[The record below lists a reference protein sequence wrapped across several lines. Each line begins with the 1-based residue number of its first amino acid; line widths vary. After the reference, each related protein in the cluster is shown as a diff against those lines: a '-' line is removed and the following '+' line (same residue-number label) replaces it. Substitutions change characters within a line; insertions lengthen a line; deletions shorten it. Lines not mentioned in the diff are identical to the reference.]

1 MPEMPQFTATE
12 NINNSYFDGYYK
24 EMWRAIIPDDL
35 TLKEADFMAQYFNLT
50 PGSRVLDI
58 MCGYGRHAIALSKK
72 GINVSAV
79 DNLADYINEIK
90 KIAEQEQLPLTVI
103 QADAAL
109 YEPVGQFDLAICMG
123 NSLNFFDLEHAQK
136 IISDISSH
144 LNPGG
149 HLLINTWT
157 LAEIAIKHFRDRSW
171 SEINGIKFLT
181 ESKFL
186 FHPTRIET
194 QSIMIA
200 PDGVTETKTG
210 VDYIYSL
217 SEMESMLKNAGLTLE
232 EVYTIPGKKPF
243 SLGDAR
249 AYLIAIK

>member
-1 MPEMPQFTATE
+1 MPQLTATE

-35 TLKEADFMAQYFNLT
+35 TVKEAGFMAQYFNLT
-50 PGSRVLDI
+50 RSSRVLDI

-72 GINVSAV
+72 GINVTAV

-90 KIAEQEQLPLTVI
+90 KIAEQEQLPLTAI

-109 YEPVGQFDLAICMG
+109 YEPEGQFDLAICMG
-123 NSLNFFDLEHAQK
+123 NSLNFFDLAHAQK
-136 IISDISSH
+136 IISNISSH
-144 LNPGG
+144 LKPMG

-194 QSIMIA
+194 ESIMIG
-200 PDGVTETKTG
+200 PGGHTETKTG

-217 SEMESMLKNAGLTLE
+217 SEMEAMLKTSGLILE

-243 SLGDAR
+243 ALGDAR

>member
-1 MPEMPQFTATE
+1 MPQLTDTE

-35 TLKEADFMAQYFNLT
+35 TVKEAGFMAQDFNLT
-50 PGSRVLDI
+50 QSSRVLDI

-72 GINVSAV
+72 GINVTAV

-90 KIAEQEQLPLTVI
+90 KIAEQEQLPLTAI

-109 YEPVGQFDLAICMG
+109 YEPEGQFDLAICMG
-123 NSLNFFDLEHAQK
+123 NSLNFFDLANAQK
-136 IISDISSH
+136 IISNISSH
-144 LNPGG
+144 LKPGG

-157 LAEIAIKHFRDRSW
+157 LAEIAIKHFRDQSW

-194 QSIMIA
+194 ESIMIG
-200 PDGVTETKTG
+200 PDGHTETKTG

-217 SEMESMLKNAGLTLE
+217 SEMELMLKTSGLTLE

-243 SLGDAR
+243 ALGDAR